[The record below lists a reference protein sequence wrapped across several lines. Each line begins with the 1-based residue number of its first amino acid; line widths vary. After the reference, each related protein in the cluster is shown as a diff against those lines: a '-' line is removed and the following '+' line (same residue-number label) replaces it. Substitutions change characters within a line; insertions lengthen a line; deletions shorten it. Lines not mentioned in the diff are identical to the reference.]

1 MTMTAI
7 RNGLVCMMPLMIV
20 GSFAVLI
27 NNIPLNSFQGLML
40 AIFGENWKDLA
51 GAVYNGTS
59 RMMSLGAAF
68 SVSYAVARAR
78 KFSDQF
84 NPLIAALVSLG
95 CLVALSPTSWD
106 SLPFGEIGPRGLF
119 FAIIVSITAS
129 TLFLFFFRCKLFRTR
144 IFSDAANPL
153 VMQALAALEPAT
165 WTFLTFALARHIF
178 SLWGINDLHALVY
191 SLLQSVFQSFESGLA
206 SALLFVLSVHLF
218 WLCGLH
224 GGNILETVTQR
235 LWVPNLAENIAAVQA
250 GGVPSAIFTKQFF
263 DVYVIMGGSG
273 ATFCLIAAILIAAR
287 RSNTSKIAKISIPL
301 ALFNI
306 NETMIYGI
314 PIVFSPFYLVPF
326 LLTPVT
332 LTLVSYAAT
341 VLGLVPVTTGDVA
354 WTTPVILGGYAATG
368 SWRGAALQA
377 VNLVLGTAIYLPFV
391 KMNEKFKEERN
402 QKVLE
407 KLNCQVNYV
416 DNRRVPLILNR
427 PDEVGSLA
435 RVLAS
440 DLMDNASDDK
450 GLYLVFQPQ
459 VNNAG
464 RVIGCEAL
472 LRWRHEKFGIIPPP
486 TTIVISEEAKLDDLL
501 NKWIFETALR
511 YQKGLN
517 DLGYADLVMSVNIS
531 PLQLRNPE
539 IMSILRRLIRKYRLD
554 PDKIEVELTENI
566 AFDDTKESREVMER
580 FKKMGVR
587 IAIDDF
593 GMGHTSLLY
602 LRSFDV
608 DTVKLDG
615 SLVQDILTDQ
625 SSVDIVKSIISLCDN
640 RNMHVVAEV
649 VETKEQKDKLK
660 SLGCHYYQGYYYS
673 RPLEINN
680 FVQFLESH
688 DCEKK

>member
-1 MTMTAI
+1 MTAI
-7 RNGLVCMMPLMIV
+7 RSGLVCMMPLMIV

-27 NNIPLNSFQGLML
+27 NNVPLDSFRAFMSMF
-40 AIFGENWKDLA
+40 FGETWKDVA
-51 GAVYNGTS
+51 GAIYNGTS
-59 RMMSLGAAF
+59 RMMALGSVF
-68 SVSYAVARAR
+68 SVSYAIVRTR
-78 KFSDQF
+78 KSSDQF
-84 NPLIAALVSLG
+84 NSLIAALVSLG
-95 CLVALSPTSWD
+95 CLVTLFPTSWNA
-106 SLPFGEIGPRGLF
+106 LPFEEIGPMGLF
-119 FAIIVSITAS
+119 LAIVVAVTAS
-129 TLFLFFFRCKLFRTR
+129 SLFLLFFRHKLFRTR
-144 IFSDAANPL
+144 IFSDAADPL
-153 VMQALAALEPAT
+153 VMQALAALEPAM
-165 WTFLTFALARHIF
+165 WTFLTFALIRHVF
-178 SLWGINDLHALVY
+178 SLWGIEDLHTLVY
-191 SLLQSVFQSFESGLA
+191 SLLRGVFESFENGLA
-206 SALLFVLSVHLF
+206 SALFFVFSVHLF

-224 GGNILETVTQR
+224 GSNILETVTQR
-235 LWVPNLAENIAAVQA
+235 LWVPKLAVNVAVAQA
-250 GGVPSAIFTKQFF
+250 GGVPNEIFTKQFF
-263 DVYVIMGGSG
+263 DIYVLMGGSG

-287 RSNTSKIAKISIPL
+287 RSNTSKLAKISIPL

-314 PIVFSPFYLVPF
+314 PIVFNPFYLAPF
-326 LLTPVT
+326 LLVPVT
-332 LTLVSYAAT
+332 LTLLAYAAT
-341 VLGLVPVTTGDVA
+341 VLDFVPVTTGDVA

-368 SWRGAALQA
+368 SWRGAALQI
-377 VNLVLGTAIYLPFV
+377 VNLIVGTAIYLPFV
-391 KMNEKFKEERN
+391 KMNEKFKEESN

-407 KLNCQVNYV
+407 KLNSQVNYV

-435 RVLAS
+435 RVLAN

-459 VNNAG
+459 VDNIG

-472 LRWRHEKFGIIPPP
+472 LRWRHEKFGIIPPS

-511 YQKGLN
+511 YHKGLN
-517 DLGYADLVMSVNIS
+517 DLGYTELIMSVNIS

-539 IMSILRRLIRKYRLD
+539 IVSILRRFIREYKLN

-602 LRSFDV
+602 LRSFNV

-625 SSVDIVKSIISLCDN
+625 SSVDIVKSIVNLCDN

-649 VETKEQKDKLK
+649 VETKEQKDLLK

-680 FVQFLESH
+680 FVHFLESN
-688 DCEKK
+688 DCETK